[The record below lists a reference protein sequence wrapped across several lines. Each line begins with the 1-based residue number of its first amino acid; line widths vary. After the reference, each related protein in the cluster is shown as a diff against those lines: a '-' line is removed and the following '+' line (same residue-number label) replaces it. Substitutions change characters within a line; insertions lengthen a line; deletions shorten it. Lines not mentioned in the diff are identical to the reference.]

1 MTNTPPCNR
10 ETIMSRG
17 AERQKDAIGC
27 PEVRAR
33 AKHEQGAIL
42 VGSSMTHGVRYV
54 PLANQISESI
64 LGRRMQ
70 DPDMLSPVGVDNSR
84 GNKAI
89 VAWSWRVL
97 NMKRGKVAFAS
108 SDGVSDDA
116 DCTDRRTMRRFF
128 IAGSTGKGR
137 RHLPKTQMRVRLQ
150 VAQARV
156 AESAMPPREFP
167 RGRIRGQPKRHVRR
181 VKNCTRDQN
190 TIGGASDGLLNEEV
204 LNETMVRHT
213 VQPYCDSTGRRGT
226 ITVLC
231 VRKGRG
237 GLLLGSM
244 G

>member
-1 MTNTPPCNR
+1 MTNTPPGNR

-17 AERQKDAIGC
+17 AERQKDATGC
-27 PEVRAR
+27 PEVRAIAR

-70 DPDMLSPVGVDNSR
+70 DPDMLSPVGDDNSR

-89 VAWSWRVL
+89 VAWSWRVF

-128 IAGSTGKGR
+128 IAGSTD
-137 RHLPKTQMRVRLQ
+137 
-150 VAQARV
+150 A
-156 AESAMPPREFP
+156 
-167 RGRIRGQPKRHVRR
+167 
-181 VKNCTRDQN
+181 
-190 TIGGASDGLLNEEV
+190 
-204 LNETMVRHT
+204 
-213 VQPYCDSTGRRGT
+213 GT
-226 ITVLC
+226 SSGTNA
-231 VRKGRG
+231 
-237 GLLLGSM
+237 
-244 G
+244 

>member
-17 AERQKDAIGC
+17 AERQKNAIGC

-70 DPDMLSPVGVDNSR
+70 DPDMLSPAGDDNSR

-89 VAWSWRVL
+89 VAWSWRVF

-128 IAGSTGKGR
+128 IAGSTGEGR
-137 RHLPKTQMRVRLQ
+137 
-150 VAQARV
+150 
-156 AESAMPPREFP
+156 SSGGRE
-167 RGRIRGQPKRHVRR
+167 
-181 VKNCTRDQN
+181 RDA
-190 TIGGASDGLLNEEV
+190 T
-204 LNETMVRHT
+204 T
-213 VQPYCDSTGRRGT
+213 
-226 ITVLC
+226 
-231 VRKGRG
+231 
-237 GLLLGSM
+237 
-244 G
+244 